1 MFKCLNCGTP
11 YNLDDKFCAKC
22 GRRLTDPRT
31 STIALQINPNM
42 LRLHRATDE
51 SEPEIEVQNVER
63 TLLLQVR
70 GMTERLVF
78 EEGTEVVLGRNTIPD
93 SDVNHFDLTRY
104 GAHNRGVSRAHAAIR
119 FSEGVFALID
129 MDSANGT
136 FANGVRLAPHEPHIL
151 RDGEE
156 IMLGALS
163 MTIKFE

>member
-22 GRRLTDPRT
+22 GRRLADPRT

-42 LRLHRATDE
+42 LRLHRASDTDGTE
-51 SEPEIEVQNVER
+51 AVEEKIER
-63 TLLLQVR
+63 TLNLQIR
-70 GMTERLVF
+70 GMSERLLF
-78 EEGTEVVLGRNTIPD
+78 EDGTEVILGRNTIPD

-104 GAHNRGVSRAHAAIR
+104 GAHNRGVSRAHATIR

-129 MDSANGT
+129 LDSANGT
-136 FANGVRLAPHEPHIL
+136 FANGNRLNPHEPHIL
-151 RDGEE
+151 HDNEE

-163 MTIKFE
+163 MMVKLE